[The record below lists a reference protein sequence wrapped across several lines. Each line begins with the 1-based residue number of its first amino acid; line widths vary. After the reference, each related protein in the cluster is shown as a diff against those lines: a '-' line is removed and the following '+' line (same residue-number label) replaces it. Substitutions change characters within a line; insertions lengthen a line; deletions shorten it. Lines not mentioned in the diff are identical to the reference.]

1 MLADDSRST
10 LGIMRKWNVDVL
22 CTSDDLL
29 SDVGVHRKATEKAG
43 TFRVFPSLRGDS
55 ILAFGTD
62 ANRRLVAGLSE
73 TVSADGLDS
82 YLAGISARLDAFGQ
96 AGCRLADH
104 ALDSGFRFVRTC
116 RERAERIFAG
126 YLADGNIA
134 PDDKVYLAAQG
145 YRVVLVGRTREK
157 LEVTGKSI
165 REKGG
170 TCLILTADVKNLE
183 QMTALREEVRHEFGL
198 CSVLINGAGGNQPDA
213 VTTYNAFDPEELSP
227 ENKGRGF
234 FNLDMT
240 RFLDVINVNIM
251 GTVIP
256 CQLFARD
263 MVAAGGG
270 SIVNFA
276 SMNTYRPLSRIPAYA
291 LSKAGISNFTQWLA
305 AYLAPA
311 NIRVNAVAPGFFLN
325 DRSRKML
332 LDPDSESG
340 YSPRGANIIRQTP
353 MKRFGEARQL
363 LGCVNWLIDDE
374 KADFVTGITV
384 PVDGGFLSDSG
395 L

>member
-1 MLADDSRST
+1 M
-10 LGIMRKWNVDVL
+10 DVL

-134 PDDKVYLAAQG
+134 PDDKVYLSSQG

-157 LEVTGKSI
+157 LEVTEKAI
-165 REKGG
+165 LEKGG
-170 TCLILTADVKNLE
+170 TCISLTADVKDLG
-183 QMTALREEVRHEFGL
+183 QMTALREEVRRGFGL
-198 CSVLINGAGGNQPDA
+198 CSVLING
-213 VTTYNAFDPEELSP
+213 
-227 ENKGRGF
+227 
-234 FNLDMT
+234 
-240 RFLDVINVNIM
+240 
-251 GTVIP
+251 
-256 CQLFARD
+256 
-263 MVAAGGG
+263 AGGG

-276 SMNTYRPLSRIPAYA
+276 SMNTYRPLSKIPAYA

-353 MKRFGEARQL
+353 MKRFCEARQL